1 MPEPGFPDH
10 FSSVAAD
17 YARFRPRYPA
27 ALLRYLADLA
37 LGRSLAWDCATGN
50 GQAAVGLAE
59 LFDRVVAT
67 DASADQVAHAIPH
80 PKVEY
85 RVARAEACGLP
96 PASVDLVTVAQALHW
111 FDLDAF
117 YAEVR
122 RVLGPGGVLAVWCYG
137 RFEADNPQVVAALER
152 FYHETV
158 GPYWPAERRL
168 VEEGYRSLPF
178 PFAELAPPAF
188 EMTGELPLGGLAGH
202 LGTWSAVKRF
212 REATGRDPLPELL
225 EEFAAAEPAGT
236 YRVRW
241 PIALRVGRLHAGEAQ
256 R

>member
-1 MPEPGFPDH
+1 MPEPDFPDH
-10 FSSVAAD
+10 FSAVAAD

-27 ALLRYLADLA
+27 DLLRYVAGLAPS
-37 LGRSLAWDCATGN
+37 RTLAWDCATGN
-50 GQAAVGLAE
+50 GQAALGLAE
-59 LFDRVVAT
+59 FFDQVIAT

-80 PKVEY
+80 AKVEY
-85 RVARAEACGLP
+85 RVARAESSGLP
-96 PASVDLVTVAQALHW
+96 SGSVDLVTVAQALHW
-111 FDLDAF
+111 FDLDVF

-122 RVLGPGGVLAVWCYG
+122 RVLGPRGVFAAWCYG
-137 RFEADNPQVVAALER
+137 RFEADNPRVRAALDR

-178 PFAELAPPAF
+178 PFEEISPPSF
-188 EMTGELPLGGLAGH
+188 EMTADLPLTGLAGH

-212 REATGRDPLPELL
+212 REATGVDPLPELL
-225 EEFAAAEPAGT
+225 KEFEAAEPTGI

-241 PIALRVGRLHAGEAQ
+241 PISLRVGRL
-256 R
+256 